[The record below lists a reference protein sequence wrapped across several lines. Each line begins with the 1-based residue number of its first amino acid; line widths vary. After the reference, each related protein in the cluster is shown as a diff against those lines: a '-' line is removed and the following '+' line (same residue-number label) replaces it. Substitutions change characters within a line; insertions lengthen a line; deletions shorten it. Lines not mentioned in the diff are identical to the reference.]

1 MKSASHL
8 LRLVLP
14 DGQMLSGG
22 AAALNVLE
30 RLPAARPLA
39 CTVRL
44 LMPLSLATV
53 AGWAV
58 WCRTVPAGGGTPS
71 GDDRPERLSGLRR

>member
-1 MKSASHL
+1 
-8 LRLVLP
+8 
-14 DGQMLSGG
+14 
-22 AAALNVLE
+22 LNVLE
-30 RLPAARPLA
+30 RLPATRPLA
-39 CTVRL
+39 RPVRL